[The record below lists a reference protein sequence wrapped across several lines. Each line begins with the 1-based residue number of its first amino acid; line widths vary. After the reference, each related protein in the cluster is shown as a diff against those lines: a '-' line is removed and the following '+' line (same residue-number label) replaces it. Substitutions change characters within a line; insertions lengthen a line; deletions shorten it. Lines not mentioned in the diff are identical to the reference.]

1 MSNEKRKAEMLDKM
15 LIYLFEKYSF
25 DEAIVL
31 LKRFGFDE
39 ADLTNMELDLFIKQV
54 LTSP

>member
-31 LKRFGFDE
+31 LKRLGFDE
-39 ADLTNMELDLFIKQV
+39 ADLTNMELDLFIK
-54 LTSP
+54 

>member
-25 DEAIVL
+25 DEGDCSFE
-31 LKRFGFDE
+31 KTWF
-39 ADLTNMELDLFIKQV
+39 
-54 LTSP
+54 